1 MLRKEL
7 FKRPSNELENYNKFY
22 KTVLPDVPNEMCVL
36 CPVCKQ
42 TLYTGSLYENSNV
55 CPKCG
60 YHFRINARQ
69 RINIITDEN
78 SFVELYGDLSS
89 KNPIHFPNYEQ
100 KLRQAQLASAE
111 KEAVVCGT
119 AKITGSD
126 CAIFVMD
133 PYFMMGSMGI
143 VVGEKITRIFEY
155 AKENALPVI
164 GFIVS
169 GGARMQEGILSL
181 MQMAKTSGA
190 VKLHSDAH
198 NLYIAVLTDPTTGGV
213 TASFGMEADIILAEP
228 NALIGFAG
236 PRVIEQTMRQKLPAG
251 FQRAEFLLEKGFID
265 AIVDRKS
272 QKQTLSKLLWLHKK
286 EESK

>member
-7 FKRPSNELENYNKFY
+7 FRRPSNELENYNKFY

-42 TLYTGSLYENSNV
+42 TLFTGVLHENCNV

-69 RINIITDEN
+69 RIHIVTDEN
-78 SFVELYGDLSS
+78 TFVELYGDLSS
-89 KNPIHFPNYEQ
+89 KNPIQFPNYEQ
-100 KLRQAQLASAE
+100 KLKQAQLASAE

-119 AKITGSD
+119 AKISGFD
-126 CAIFVMD
+126 CAVFVMD
-133 PYFMMGSMGI
+133 PYFMMGSMGT

-155 AKENALPVI
+155 AKENSLPVI

-213 TASFGMEADIILAEP
+213 TASFGMQADIILAEP

-265 AIVDRKS
+265 AIIDRKC
-272 QKQTLSKLLWLHKK
+272 QKQSLSNLLWLHKK
-286 EESK
+286 EELI